1 MWRKL
6 IFLGV
11 CLFGL
16 WGNAYAFLEDTEAR
30 IAISD
35 LKQKIDTQNQQT
47 LEQFKQLNIA
57 INSLNNALMALDKK
71 LQVQESKLQALEGK
85 VSFQEVHGQT
95 LLELVSQIEKLTGDV
110 GFARGDIEVLQHQL
124 ELGVQRENTLYQDT
138 DARIKKIETAAANA
152 VAEAAAKKAA
162 EVKEAAAKAAEK
174 VNQENQ
180 EISAFNEAQNMLNES
195 KYKPAFEAFDKFIV
209 TYPTSKYLPEALY
222 LLGVSQF
229 SLKNFKAAMTTQQK
243 LILLYPEHSKVPEAK
258 MMMANCQIQLTDID
272 SAKRTLR
279 DLIEQHPDSE
289 VIPQAKKRLSVLNS
303 LKK

>member
-47 LEQFKQLNIA
+47 LEQLKQLNISVNA
-57 INSLNNALMALDKK
+57 LNNRLNNALDVLEK
-71 LQVQESKLQALEGK
+71 KLQALEGK
-85 VSFQEVHGQT
+85 VSFQEVQGQT

-110 GFARGDIEVLQHQL
+110 GFARGDIEVLQHQI

-152 VAEAAAKKAA
+152 AAEAAAKKAA

-174 VNQENQ
+174 INQENQ
-180 EISAFNEAQNMLNES
+180 EISAYNEAQNMLNEN

-209 TYPTSKYLPEALY
+209 AYPTSKYLPEALY

-243 LILLYPEHSKVPEAK
+243 LVLLYPENSKVPEAK
-258 MMMANCQIQLTDID
+258 MMMANCQIQLADID
-272 SAKRTLR
+272 GAKRALR